1 MINRARVSSGR
12 STSHARHDDGSFAAG
27 RRAVIRRL
35 VRAGM
40 RVELAEAWI
49 ATWDEMT
56 DQLPDFRAADD
67 FWGVAYQYAVE
78 EHLRGFR
85 PRAPRSRTVES

>member
-1 MINRARVSSGR
+1 MINSARVGTGR
-12 STSHARHDDGSFAAG
+12 AGTHPGHSDSSFAAR

-40 RVELAEAWI
+40 REELAEAWI
-49 ATWDEMT
+49 ETWDEMT
-56 DQLPDFRAADD
+56 DQLPDFRAASDYWD
-67 FWGVAYQYAVE
+67 VAYQYAVE

-85 PRAPRSRTVES
+85 PRAPRARTIES